1 MNKFFLLALS
11 SGFVL
16 SQPQRPNADEYADR
30 LLQSGFSQDNR
41 ILSSINDKSS
51 PSAAAAL
58 AYMKAVNNDK
68 LCGTPT
74 QIYLQAILNGQS
86 KEKANAEATRSYIN
100 AFNSGSRLVP
110 GSACAAAD
118 QAWRSAYSAGRDP
131 TYESAVAFMTNW
143 PGFKEGN
150 PCAVSGYDYVNAVI
164 AGKTHLEANKAAM
177 TGFAKAFKTLAKA
190 GKPLKDTACRDATK
204 AFMNAIPVS
213 ERLDPANAAAF
224 TAFMEQIFAKDAPAF
239 DPVCIASLEG
249 YIESYNSGDDLLTAN
264 LKAAQ
269 AFFREFAKGNS
280 RVGADSPCAA
290 ATLTYAQKV
299 SAKPSAPNA
308 AAMLA
313 YISEAIRS
321 GDRKLDPV
329 CAAAADSYFDAY
341 IANKDEAKANEA
353 AAVAYLESLDKYPNF
368 DKNGACARA
377 AESYIAEFDF

>member
-11 SGFVL
+11 SGLVL

-110 GSACAAAD
+110 GTACAAAD

-177 TGFAKAFKTLAKA
+177 TGFAKAFKALAKA

-213 ERLDPANAAAF
+213 ERPDPANAAAF
-224 TAFMEQIFAKDAPAF
+224 TAFMEQIFATSA
-239 DPVCIASLEG
+239 L
-249 YIESYNSGDDLLTAN
+249 
-264 LKAAQ
+264 
-269 AFFREFAKGNS
+269 FF
-280 RVGADSPCAA
+280 
-290 ATLTYAQKV
+290 
-299 SAKPSAPNA
+299 
-308 AAMLA
+308 
-313 YISEAIRS
+313 
-321 GDRKLDPV
+321 
-329 CAAAADSYFDAY
+329 
-341 IANKDEAKANEA
+341 
-353 AAVAYLESLDKYPNF
+353 
-368 DKNGACARA
+368 
-377 AESYIAEFDF
+377 

>member
-11 SGFVL
+11 SGLVL

-86 KEKANAEATRSYIN
+86 KEKASAEATRSYIN

-110 GSACAAAD
+110 GTACAAAD

-177 TGFAKAFKTLAKA
+177 TGFAKAFKALAKA

-213 ERLDPANAAAF
+213 ERPDPANAAAF

-368 DKNGACARA
+368 DKNGACAKA